1 MAAKKTTKKTKKPTK
16 REQELR
22 ARDLILEEGR
32 IFRATILSTL
42 TRMAAALER
51 TANTHEAILEIA
63 HANHDTAE
71 HTAAYTRAA
80 YDIIAERDGFVIE
93 EGIDGVP
100 LALDM
105 ADSELRDYFRRGLQM
120 RRVFKQ
126 VEAADAAGVQVD
138 EKAGES

>member
-1 MAAKKTTKKTKKPTK
+1 MATKKTTKKPTKKTTTRK
-16 REQELR
+16 RLSP
-22 ARDLILEEGR
+22 AREREVTDMARFTLVVGLLE
-32 IFRATILSTL
+32 
-42 TRMAAALER
+42 RMTAALER
-51 TANTHEAILEIA
+51 TANTHEELLELA

-105 ADSELRDYFRRGLQM
+105 ADSELRDYFRRVLQM